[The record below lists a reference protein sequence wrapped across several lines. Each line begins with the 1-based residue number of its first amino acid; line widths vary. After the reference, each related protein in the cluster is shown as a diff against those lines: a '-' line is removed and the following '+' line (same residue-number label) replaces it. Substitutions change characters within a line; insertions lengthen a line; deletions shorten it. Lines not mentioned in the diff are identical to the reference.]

1 MAFWTDGA
9 SVDPKRNF
17 RFKIIIS
24 GFSNRGE
31 VSEGTDATSVWWAK
45 KVQKPNFTIAEAK
58 HVFLGHSYYYPGK
71 LEWQEITMTLV
82 DPVSP
87 NALAIL
93 NDIVDKSGYK
103 IPDPNDAFETMGKVK
118 STGQLGSIQIIQI
131 DADDNAI
138 ETWTLK
144 NPFLKKISYS
154 ELDYENDLWKIPA
167 NRMKAGKEHLVPL
180 TDPMKEIL
188 EQLRR
193 FNGHEEY
200 VFRSHR
206 GRKKPHIDESALN
219 QLLKRLGYGGRQTAH
234 GLRQLPATAG
244 QDVLKT
250 PYEIIQRQL
259 AHAVGNKIRQA
270 YDKSQMLEERR
281 DFMNKWCSELVHLGL
296 KI

>member
-58 HVFLGHSYYYPGK
+58 HVFLGHTYYYPGK

-154 ELDYENDLWKIPA
+154 ELDYENDDLSTI
-167 NRMKAGKEHLVPL
+167 EL
-180 TDPMKEIL
+180 
-188 EQLRR
+188 
-193 FNGHEEY
+193 
-200 VFRSHR
+200 
-206 GRKKPHIDESALN
+206 
-219 QLLKRLGYGGRQTAH
+219 
-234 GLRQLPATAG
+234 GLRYDWATCITG
-244 QDVLKT
+244 VKT
-250 PYEIIQRQL
+250 DEFFNTD
-259 AHAVGNKIRQA
+259 G
-270 YDKSQMLEERR
+270 S
-281 DFMNKWCSELVHLGL
+281 
-296 KI
+296 